1 MKVLEDAVVVPE
13 VVIGLENKEVVL
25 EVEVV
30 PAVEFPEVDH
40 ELEDVLEPD
49 VLELNAVLLETEEI
63 VGNTVVYSEY
73 ELEVEA
79 VADVVS

>member
-30 PAVEFPEVDH
+30 PAVEFPEVDR
-40 ELEDVLEPD
+40 E
-49 VLELNAVLLETEEI
+49 
-63 VGNTVVYSEY
+63 
-73 ELEVEA
+73 
-79 VADVVS
+79 